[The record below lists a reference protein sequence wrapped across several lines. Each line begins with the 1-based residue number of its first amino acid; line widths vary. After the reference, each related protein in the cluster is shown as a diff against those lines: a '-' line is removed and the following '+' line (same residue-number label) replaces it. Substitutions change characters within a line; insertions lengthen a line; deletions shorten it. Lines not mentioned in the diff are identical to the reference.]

1 MRGDCIDPTE
11 NPGLRVEP
19 NFLDEKEEAELAE
32 ELRQMVGKFGFCF
45 DAEVVNIQMVDST
58 GLLQEAG
65 KNRSKRVTGRPESR
79 GDQVGIEAPWGY
91 GADLDMS
98 QLPQSVHKI
107 VERLRSKGYQLGP
120 LRDCTINHRTGSFFM
135 IHPHVDPLTDGPN
148 VFVLGILSGAILTF
162 TPDGVDGRRGL
173 EVEQK
178 SWTDQDLDVIIR
190 RRSIAGFTGDA
201 RYKWR
206 HGIRAGMELQASELG
221 NQPVVCDFWG
231 SMKYILPRKEERFS
245 LVLAFADA

>member
-1 MRGDCIDPTE
+1 M
-11 NPGLRVEP
+11 
-19 NFLDEKEEAELAE
+19 AE
-32 ELRQMVGKFGFCF
+32 EFRQIVGKYGFCF
-45 DAEVVNIQMVDST
+45 DAEMVNVQMVDST
-58 GLLQEAG
+58 GKIQEIG
-65 KNRSKRVTGRPESR
+65 KNRSERVTGRPELR
-79 GDQVGIEAPWGY
+79 EDQVGIVAPWGY

-98 QLPQSVHKI
+98 QLPKTVHKI
-107 VERLRSKGYQLGP
+107 VQRLREKGYQLGP

-148 VFVLGILSGAILTF
+148 VFVLGILSGAVLTF

-190 RRSIAGFTGDA
+190 RRSIAAFTGDA

-206 HGIRAGMELQASELG
+206 HGIRAGIELQAPELG
-221 NQPVVCDFWG
+221 DHPVVCDFWG
-231 SMKYILPRKEERFS
+231 SMRQILPRKEERFS
-245 LVLAFADA
+245 LVLAFADI